1 MQRVDY
7 FAPVHA
13 SVMRDST
20 ARFYC
25 LKGRIVSTDRCNEY
39 RASVT
44 DANYAL
50 VNYFDLLCPVRRK
63 AQNHS
68 SISRKYTD
76 ANIQMIAIS
85 RAYFEKEIPLES
97 AR

>member
-1 MQRVDY
+1 M
-7 FAPVHA
+7 
-13 SVMRDST
+13 
-20 ARFYC
+20 
-25 LKGRIVSTDRCNEY
+25 
-39 RASVT
+39 T

-50 VNYFDLLCPVRRK
+50 VNYFDLLCPERRK
-63 AQNHS
+63 VQNHS

>member
-25 LKGRIVSTDRCNEY
+25 LKGRILSTDRCNEY

-44 DANYAL
+44 DANYAS

-68 SISRKYTD
+68 SNSRKYTD

-85 RAYFEKEIPLES
+85 RAYFEKEIPLEL

>member
-25 LKGRIVSTDRCNEY
+25 LKSRIVSTDRCNEY
-39 RASVT
+39 RVSLT

-68 SISRKYTD
+68 SISRKYTN
-76 ANIQMIAIS
+76 ANIQMTAIS
-85 RAYFEKEIPLES
+85 QAYFEKEIPLES